1 MKATVSPI
9 SQRIALNL
17 DVAITFEALILN
29 KLMGIPAARQKE
41 WLRGL
46 LVQGFKNECRAIR
59 DVQFAGETDGDK
71 PGTQNLA
78 PAHTLSAASDQNPP
92 PRQKASPQ
100 TALTAVKTEQLKNTV
115 SFAALRKVIG

>member
-29 KLMGIPAARQKE
+29 RLMGIPAGRQKE

-46 LVQGFKNECRAIR
+46 LVQGFLNECLALR
-59 DVQFAGETDGDK
+59 DLQFAGQTDSDK

-78 PAHTLSAASDQNPP
+78 PAHSVSAASEQNPP
-92 PRQKASPQ
+92 PRQKAGPR
-100 TALTAVKTEQLKNTV
+100 TALTAVKAAQLKNTV
-115 SFAALRKVIG
+115 SFSALRKVIG